1 MLMEAEALVERNDS
15 MDSKKAVDLEKAFE
29 LVSAVYQRANLK
41 GEALRVKDYSTQD
54 AMRAL
59 VLEERHR
66 ELMFEGKR
74 WFDLVRKARR
84 DGSNSDMLDLATRK
98 YTNPGSVKS
107 KWIKPDML
115 YLPIHEDEL
124 KVNPKLVQ
132 NPEYE
137 TEKTITT
144 SK

>member
-1 MLMEAEALVERNDS
+1 MLMEAEALVERNDTLQN
-15 MDSKKAVDLEKAFE
+15 DLRKAFDITN
-29 LVSAVYQRANLK
+29 AVYRRSNLSA
-41 GEALRVKDYSTQD
+41 EDKDSLAFTTYGSQD
-54 AMRAL
+54 KMREF
-59 VLEERHR
+59 VLLERQR

-84 DGSNSDMLDLATRK
+84 DGTNGPMLDLAKRK
-98 YTNPGSVKS
+98 YNKPDAVKS

-115 YLPIHEDEL
+115 YLPIHENEL
-124 KVNPKLVQ
+124 KVNTLLKQ

-137 TEKTITT
+137 TDETIST

>member
-1 MLMEAEALVERNDS
+1 M
-15 MDSKKAVDLEKAFE
+15 EKAFG
-29 LVSAVYQRANLK
+29 LVSAVYHRANLQGDDLVK
-41 GEALRVKDYSTQD
+41 KDYTTQD
-54 AMRAL
+54 AMREL
-59 VLEERHR
+59 VLLERHR

-84 DGSNSDMLDLATRK
+84 EGSNDAMLDLATRK
-98 YTNPGSVKS
+98 FTNPGLVKS

-124 KVNPKLVQ
+124 KVNTKLVQ

-144 SK
+144 AK

>member
-1 MLMEAEALVERNDS
+1 MEAEALVERNESIDG
-15 MDSKKAVDLEKAFE
+15 KAVDLEKAFD
-29 LVSAVYQRANLK
+29 LASSVYHRANLTGDK
-41 GEALRVKDYSTQD
+41 LLFSGELATLDGLRSF
-54 AMRAL
+54 
-59 VLEERHR
+59 VLLERQR

-84 DGSNSDMLDLATRK
+84 EGDNSAMLDLATRK

-124 KVNPKLVQ
+124 KVNLLLKQ
-132 NPEYE
+132 NPEYI
-137 TEKTITT
+137 TDKTITT
-144 SK
+144 AK